1 MRCHFKS
8 SNSDWTRF
16 QVPAFWSSPRLRLGL
31 DQIGRTWSLVLI
43 VGFEILHQGLDYFA
57 ADGSRAFD
65 ELLALIPKLVEY
77 GATDREWEV
86 KTAENLKTA
95 RLYLK
100 GDYKVHVL
108 DKNYYLHSS

>member
-1 MRCHFKS
+1 MVRVLSECSASVRKS
-8 SNSDWTRF
+8 
-16 QVPAFWSSPRLRLGL
+16 L
-31 DQIGRTWSLVLI
+31 
-43 VGFEILHQGLDYFA
+43 QGLDYFA
-57 ADGSRAFD
+57 AGGSRAFD